1 MTVVLKSDGGCKFAR
16 SSTTDPEIAEE
27 TVSDNVVN
35 RRRKR
40 REAMKEVERSL

>member
-1 MTVVLKSDGGCKFAR
+1 MIVVLKSDGGCKFAR

-40 REAMKEVERSL
+40 GEAMKEVERSL

>member
-1 MTVVLKSDGGCKFAR
+1 MIVVLKSDGGCKFAR